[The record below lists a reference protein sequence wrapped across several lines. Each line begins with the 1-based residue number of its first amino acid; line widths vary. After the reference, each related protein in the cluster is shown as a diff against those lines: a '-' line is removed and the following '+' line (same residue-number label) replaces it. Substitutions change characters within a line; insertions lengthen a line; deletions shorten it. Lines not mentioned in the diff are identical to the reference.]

1 MDENRIC
8 YSGRL
13 LELLTLLGIPRPEE
27 IEIPPLFD
35 YATQSAYVVA
45 EGDCELLEK
54 LAAWTKSIIRKAEQK
69 RVSFETLL
77 EMILSV
83 VDECSTRLTWGELR
97 VALVSG
103 DGRRV
108 DVTMRGIPLEVLIAL
123 KMFCGT
129 QGVYKRRYGELS
141 LPTHGLNREHHL
153 DWHPGR

>member
-1 MDENRIC
+1 MDENRTC

-13 LELLTLLGIPRPEE
+13 LELFTLLGIPKPED
-27 IEIPPLFD
+27 IEVPPVFE
-35 YATQSAYVVA
+35 YALQSAYVVA
-45 EGDCELLEK
+45 EGDCGLLEE
-54 LAAWTKSIIRKAEQK
+54 LAARAKGAIREADQQ

-77 EMILSV
+77 QMLLSI

-108 DVTMRGIPLEVLIAL
+108 EVTVRGIPLEVLIAL

-129 QGVYKRRYGELS
+129 QRMYR
-141 LPTHGLNREHHL
+141 GLQKATAAHMQS
-153 DWHPGR
+153 